1 MILGGGAAPGGG
13 MIPGGSRRNLSES
26 LPGGRLA
33 GSPDTAGT
41 VATDS
46 RSSGSGG
53 RSRKTL
59 VLNAA
64 ACP

>member
-1 MILGGGAAPGGG
+1 